1 MSLLPYPA
9 HPMPGALP
17 SHVDLEHVQ
26 TISEDI
32 LFADDNDAGKVLCDD
47 DVLKLSLES

>member
-9 HPMPGALP
+9 HPIPGALP

-32 LFADDNDAGKVLCDD
+32 LFADDAGKVLCND